1 MTFVLC
7 DSIKKLILANAN
19 ALLWKFCAYIMT
31 PENIMQWLARTQTYM
46 FTDQISHLLHFSI
59 SISILVMM
67 FTPFLLDRLMF
78 SDPKIDV
85 VLVPVLETGLRCFYL
100 FCTAL

>member
-31 PENIMQWLARTQTYM
+31 PENIMQWLAGTQTHM
-46 FTDQISHLLHFSI
+46 FTDQISHLLLFSI
-59 SISILVMM
+59 NISILVMM
-67 FTPFLLDRLMF
+67 FYPFFAR
-78 SDPKIDV
+78 
-85 VLVPVLETGLRCFYL
+85 
-100 FCTAL
+100 